1 MKNFLMAVG
10 LLASAFAYSAP
21 TCGFLEDAAS
31 EPAQKTSDLPEVL
44 LIGDSIRQLYCPYV
58 AEALR
63 GQAEVKWPA
72 RENCQNT
79 QHVLTNLSRWRGL
92 VASPKVV
99 QFNCGH
105 WDAAHWDGDDEP
117 LTSVEEYA
125 GNIRKIIR
133 RIRRYWPEAKIVF
146 ATTTKMNPS
155 GEQGRNTRTTEAIR
169 AYNAAAVK
177 VAQEEGVA
185 VNDLFAATEKWP
197 ASHYKDY
204 CHFNKEASRRL
215 GRIVAERL
223 AKESGVAAPAM
234 KP

>member
-1 MKNFLMAVG
+1 MKNLLMAVG

-21 TCGFLEDAAS
+21 TGCFLEDAAS
-31 EPAQKTSDLPEVL
+31 EPAQKTSDLPEIL

-133 RIRRYWPEAKIVF
+133 RIRRYWPEAKKDNRRTWAKKVF
-146 ATTTKMNPS
+146 EIAEYKGS
-155 GEQGRNTRTTEAIR
+155 GHGGGDLALVRDFIR
-169 AYNAAAVK
+169 AVDAHDEKLLSSSLAASVESH
-177 VAQEEGVA
+177 VMG
-185 VNDLFAATEKWP
+185 FACEK
-197 ASHYKDY
+197 SRLSGH
-204 CHFNKEASRRL
+204 KETVEAL
-215 GRIVAERL
+215 
-223 AKESGVAAPAM
+223 
-234 KP
+234 